1 MPDDPRALICDLA
14 SAFYALGWV
23 SGTGGG
29 ICIREGDRVVIAP
42 SAVQKERMRP
52 EQMFTI
58 ALDGS
63 VLSRPDDP
71 ALRPSECSALFLK
84 AITLRDAGAVIHS
97 HSMNAMLA
105 TLLFGSELAISHL
118 EMIKGIEGMGYHDRL
133 VVPIIDNTAREC
145 DLADAL
151 EEAILAYPETHAVL
165 VRRHGV
171 YIWGRDWV
179 QAKTHAECYD
189 YLFRAAVEMR
199 RMGLPVILS
208 REDGEGSQNA
218 TTSYSEIL
226 RYAQDDER
234 NEGGPRDASLPPRQS
249 RAGDRT

>member
-1 MPDDPRALICDLA
+1 MLDDARILICDLA
-14 SAFYALGWV
+14 RSFYDLGWV

-29 ICIREGDRVVIAP
+29 ICIREDDRVVVAP
-42 SAVQKERMRP
+42 SGVQKERMRP

-63 VLSRPDDP
+63 VVSRPDDP
-71 ALRPSECSALFLK
+71 ALHPSECSALFLQ
-84 AITLRDAGAVIHS
+84 AVNLRGAGAVIHS
-97 HSMNAMLA
+97 HSIHAMMA
-105 TLLFGSELAISHL
+105 TLLFNDELVISHL
-118 EMIKGIEGMGYHDRL
+118 EMIKGIAGMSYDDAL
-133 VVPIIDNTAREC
+133 VVPIIENTAREC

-151 EEAILAYPETHAVL
+151 GQAIAAYPRTHAVL

-199 RMGLPVILS
+199 RLGIP
-208 REDGEGSQNA
+208 
-218 TTSYSEIL
+218 TFH
-226 RYAQDDER
+226 
-234 NEGGPRDASLPPRQS
+234 EGGPRDASLPPRQS
-249 RAGDRT
+249 GTGDGA